1 MQKNNLLSGEDAFR
15 LNDTYGFPIDL
26 TKEILAERGM
36 AVAEDIFYRLMK
48 EQKERARA
56 ARKNAG
62 ADAWAGEEDIL
73 EDLPE
78 TAFVGYQTLET
89 TAKVLAIV
97 KTENVFLL
105 RKKET
110 VSLSY

>member
-48 EQKERARA
+48 EQK
-56 ARKNAG
+56 NVPV
-62 ADAWAGEEDIL
+62 
-73 EDLPE
+73 LPE
-78 TAFVGYQTLET
+78 KMQVQMHGQ
-89 TAKVLAIV
+89 V
-97 KTENVFLL
+97 KKTFLRICL
-105 RKKET
+105 RQL
-110 VSLSY
+110 LSVIKH

>member
-1 MQKNNLLSGEDAFR
+1 
-15 LNDTYGFPIDL
+15 
-26 TKEILAERGM
+26 
-36 AVAEDIFYRLMK
+36 MK

-73 EDLPE
+73 DDLPE
-78 TAFVGYQTLET
+78 TAFVGYTTLET

-105 RKKET
+105 QKK
-110 VSLSY
+110 VIMLLSY

>member
-1 MQKNNLLSGEDAFR
+1 MLSGEDAFR

-56 ARKNAG
+56 ARKKCRCQMHGQA
-62 ADAWAGEEDIL
+62 EEDIL
-73 EDLPE
+73 DDLPE
-78 TAFVGYQTLET
+78 TAFVGYTTLEQRQ
-89 TAKVLAIV
+89 KYWQL
-97 KTENVFLL
+97 
-105 RKKET
+105 
-110 VSLSY
+110 

>member
-1 MQKNNLLSGEDAFR
+1 MIDHAENNLLSGEDAFR

-62 ADAWAGEEDIL
+62 DYISTHAGATKLILKELFGIEE
-73 EDLPE
+73 
-78 TAFVGYQTLET
+78 
-89 TAKVLAIV
+89 
-97 KTENVFLL
+97 
-105 RKKET
+105 
-110 VSLSY
+110 